1 LKIDKN
7 NNEEEKFFFGFFGV
21 TIFPEKAKSENESMD
36 IYIKKSKKVV
46 IETTL
51 FID

>member
-1 LKIDKN
+1 MKK
-7 NNEEEKFFFGFFGV
+7 KSFFWFFGV

-36 IYIKKSKKVV
+36 IYIKQSKKVA